1 MIRKLNSFIV
11 LLFILSPYG
20 SPANQALK
28 SLAIGKQKLSSVEL
42 QWEDSPGAFMY
53 EVEVSNSKGKR
64 LKSFTSKS
72 SLFQFK
78 STSGKI
84 KIRGRIIDAYGKR
97 GLWSEVTSIEVP
109 PDDLKF
115 SENPENQKP
124 ISANASSSN
133 SKGKVALSWP
143 ETVQAR
149 RYLVKILDK
158 DDKVIQQKETMNLN
172 EKFEL
177 PVGAYSFSV
186 TPIGI
191 DHVVGKEV
199 RAPQKIQIGSAQL
212 STEKFQLAKK
222 DEPLNIKMPKRNN
235 FEIYGA
241 LEYAYHL
248 SEVWTPV
255 LNYTPFADD
264 IWTPTDKLKP
274 GRYRISFWTSR
285 KNWIDSD
292 KFYHEFVVKPTEAEI
307 AAAQ

>member
-1 MIRKLNSFIV
+1 MIRKLSKFLSV
-11 LLFILSPYG
+11 LFILSPLG
-20 SPANQALK
+20 LLANQTPNPV
-28 SLAIGKQKLSSVEL
+28 AIGKQKLSSVEL

-53 EVEVSNSKGKR
+53 EVEVFNSKGKK

-84 KIRGRIIDAYGKR
+84 KIRGRIIDAYDKR

-115 SENPENQKP
+115 PEAPENQKA
-124 ISANASSSN
+124 ISANAASSN

-143 ETVQAR
+143 EAVQAR

-158 DDKVIQQKETMNLN
+158 DDKVIQQKETTNLN

-177 PVGAYSFSV
+177 PVGGYSFSV

-199 RAPQKIQIGSAQL
+199 RAPQKIQIGAAQL
-212 STEKFQLAKK
+212 PTEKFQLAKT
-222 DEPLNIKMPKRNN
+222 DEPLSIKMPKRNN
-235 FEIYGA
+235 FEIFGA

-248 SEVWTPV
+248 SDIWTPV
-255 LNYTPFADD
+255 LGYTPFADD
-264 IWTPTDKLKP
+264 IWTPNDKLKP
-274 GRYRISFWTSR
+274 GRYRISFWTAR
-285 KNWIDSD
+285 KDWIDSD

-307 AAAQ
+307 AATQ